1 MGKKNKLLADIT
13 PGEVL
18 WEDFLQPMAISQ
30 YRLAKEIGVPIR
42 RITEIVQG
50 KRAITADTALR
61 LGRFFNMAPEFW
73 LNLQSHYDLEKE
85 LEGLGKRLEKEVTP
99 WRQLATA

>member
-1 MGKKNKLLADIT
+1 MKKDKRLSDIT
-13 PGEVL
+13 PGEIL
-18 WEDFLQPMAISQ
+18 FEDFLRPLGISQ
-30 YRLAKEIGVPIR
+30 YRLAKDVGVPIR

-61 LGRFFNMAPEFW
+61 LGRFFKMAPEFW

-85 LEGLGKRLEKEVTP
+85 AEGLGKRLEREVRP
-99 WRQLATA
+99 WPHLAAA